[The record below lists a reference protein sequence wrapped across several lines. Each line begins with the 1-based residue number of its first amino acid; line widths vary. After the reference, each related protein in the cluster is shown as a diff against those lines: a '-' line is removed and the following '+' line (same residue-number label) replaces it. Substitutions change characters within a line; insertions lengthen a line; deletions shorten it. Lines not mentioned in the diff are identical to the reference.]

1 MQLEG
6 GKTRKRENQKT
17 REREG
22 GTSFHP
28 SVQNA
33 LIERRIR
40 KSYPKQGVITIVL
53 ILPAI
58 DLRNEKCVN
67 LVQGRAGEETIFS
80 EQPVE
85 MAAQWQRGGAE
96 YLHLV
101 DLDGAFS
108 AVSDNLRI
116 VKEIVEM
123 LQIPVQLGGGIRT
136 MERLDEVLALGVT
149 RAILGTAA
157 LKNPPLVEAACKE
170 YGARIAVG
178 IDAKDGMVATEG
190 WLDVSEKPALAF
202 AREMEDCGVQTIIYT
217 DIKSDGMLQGPN
229 LKTTE
234 AIVDAVSVNVIA
246 SGGITSIQDVQA
258 LKAIEV
264 HGAIVG
270 RAFYTGALDLK
281 VAISIAR

>member
-1 MQLEG
+1 M
-6 GKTRKRENQKT
+6 
-17 REREG
+17 
-22 GTSFHP
+22 
-28 SVQNA
+28 
-33 LIERRIR
+33 
-40 KSYPKQGVITIVL
+40 L

-58 DLRNEKCVN
+58 DLRNGKCVN

-85 MAAQWQRGGAE
+85 MAQRWQQDGAE

-108 AVSDNLRI
+108 AVSDNLHI
-116 VKEIVEM
+116 VREIVEM

-136 MERLDEVLALGVT
+136 MERLDAVIALGVT

-157 LKNPPLVEAACKE
+157 LKNPSLVKAACKN
-170 YGARIAVG
+170 YGSRIAVG

-202 AREMEDCGVQTIIYT
+202 AREMGDCGVQTIIYT

-229 LKTTE
+229 LATTE
-234 AIVDAVSVNVIA
+234 AIANAVSVDVIA
-246 SGGITSIQDVQA
+246 SGGITSIEDVQA
-258 LKAIEV
+258 LKAIGV

-270 RAFYTGALDLK
+270 RALYTGALDLRT
-281 VAISIAR
+281 AISIAR

>member
-1 MQLEG
+1 M
-6 GKTRKRENQKT
+6 
-17 REREG
+17 
-22 GTSFHP
+22 
-28 SVQNA
+28 
-33 LIERRIR
+33 
-40 KSYPKQGVITIVL
+40 L

-67 LVQGRAGEETIFS
+67 LVQGRAREETIFS
-80 EQPVE
+80 DHPVE
-85 MAAQWQRGGAE
+85 MAQQWQQSGAE

-108 AVSDNLRI
+108 AISDNLHI

-136 MERLDEVLALGVT
+136 MERLDDVLGLGVT

-157 LKNPPLVEAACKE
+157 LKNPPLVKAACKK
-170 YGARIAVG
+170 YGPRVAVG

-229 LKTTE
+229 LETTK
-234 AIVDAVSVNVIA
+234 AIVNAVSVDVIA
-246 SGGITSIQDVQA
+246 SGGITSIQDIQA
-258 LKAIEV
+258 LKAIKV
-264 HGAIVG
+264 HGAIIG
-270 RAFYTGALDLK
+270 RALYTGALDLK
-281 VAISIAR
+281 AAISTARQLPVNNAP

>member
-1 MQLEG
+1 M
-6 GKTRKRENQKT
+6 
-17 REREG
+17 
-22 GTSFHP
+22 
-28 SVQNA
+28 
-33 LIERRIR
+33 
-40 KSYPKQGVITIVL
+40 L

-58 DLRNEKCVN
+58 DLRDGKCVN

-80 EQPVE
+80 DQPVE
-85 MAAQWQRGGAE
+85 MAQQWQQGGAE

-116 VKEIVEM
+116 VREIVEV

-136 MERLDEVLALGVT
+136 MERLDDVLALGVT

-157 LKNPPLVEAACKE
+157 LKNPSLVEAACKKYE
-170 YGARIAVG
+170 SHIAVG

-190 WLDVSEKPALAF
+190 WLDVSEKSALTF
-202 AREMEDCGVQTIIYT
+202 AREMADSGVQTIIYT

-229 LKTTE
+229 LDTTE
-234 AIVDAVSVNVIA
+234 AIADAVSVDVIA

-270 RAFYTGALDLK
+270 RALYTGALDLRT
-281 VAISIAR
+281 AISTAR